1 VLAINEETGVGTPLL
16 PLSSSPAATA
26 WVRKLGPVSGGTP
39 AVHVPD
45 EGVFIALAHT
55 KLFKKKKSSRTATQR
70 MVYKHFWYTFEDA
83 PPFRVIGTSTPFSL
97 PTQRAQVPSIQFAT
111 GLQRTLNGSELDC
124 VPRRGP

>member
-1 VLAINEETGVGTPLL
+1 M
-16 PLSSSPAATA
+16 
-26 WVRKLGPVSGGTP
+26 
-39 AVHVPD
+39 HVPD

-70 MVYKHFWYTFEDA
+70 MVYKHFWRTSEAEEAAISLTMWSPTSWVARYTFEDA